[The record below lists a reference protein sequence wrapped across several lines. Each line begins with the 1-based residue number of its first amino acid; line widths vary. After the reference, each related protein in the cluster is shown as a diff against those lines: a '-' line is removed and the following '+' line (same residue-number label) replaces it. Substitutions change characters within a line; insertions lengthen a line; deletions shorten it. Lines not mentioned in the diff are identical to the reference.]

1 MITICYDRHR
11 CKIADVAELVDA
23 LDLGSS
29 VFGREGSSPFIRIFL
44 CGSGLMAYTVMSE
57 ATANKFYF
65 VQNLDRRGMLRSHFL
80 KSTGCICNPIIGAVK
95 SVGKKNSSLIPLVLI
110 FL

>member
-29 VFGREGSSPFIRIFL
+29 VFGREGSSPFIRIVL
-44 CGSGLMAYTVMSE
+44 CGLRFTVFTVIS
-57 ATANKFYF
+57 
-65 VQNLDRRGMLRSHFL
+65 
-80 KSTGCICNPIIGAVK
+80 
-95 SVGKKNSSLIPLVLI
+95 
-110 FL
+110 